1 MQQSK
6 RIHNIGEGSCER
18 IMKILFKIRTLI
30 ATMPLIFCIFYP
42 CSDLS
47 TSTVTLIAGTIL
59 FTAGLSMRIW
69 AQQYLGYRIPKKYR
83 KAQRKKVVTG
93 GPYQACRNPVYVGN
107 ILIIASLPLF
117 AGAFRIVPLC
127 LVWSFLTYH
136 IVVSRY
142 EEPHLLQKYGASYA
156 SYLQSVPR
164 WIPDPAGIK
173 NAFKDSG
180 PFSFY
185 LALRFELYNIVWTF
199 PFFLRR
205 FIY

>member
-30 ATMPLIFCIFYP
+30 ATMPLIICIFYP

-83 KAQRKKVVTG
+83 KAQRK
-93 GPYQACRNPVYVGN
+93 
-107 ILIIASLPLF
+107 
-117 AGAFRIVPLC
+117 
-127 LVWSFLTYH
+127 
-136 IVVSRY
+136 